1 MKFFNKY
8 IKLVFAVVLA
18 FIVSQ
23 FSINN
28 VFIARS
34 PRLNPF
40 FATNLIAKLNSL
52 EHKTL
57 RLFASISFFQKTLNK
72 EQNINDNN
80 NTATSISF
88 KKTSNK
94 EPNTTDNTGVT
105 AKNDNVKDN
114 FNGNNQPGSFT
125 LSKAKIE
132 ELMETPLK
140 QVSKGVYAGEKN
152 DTKIIRVMV
161 DEVEYNEYKF
171 NIKGKEVTIRV
182 PRGQKPP
189 TQKEVELLY

>member
-1 MKFFNKY
+1 MELYNKY

-57 RLFASISFFQKTLNK
+57 RLFASISF
-72 EQNINDNN
+72 
-80 NTATSISF
+80 

-94 EPNTTDNTGVT
+94 EPNTTDNTNTGVT

-132 ELMETPLK
+132 ELMDIPLK

-171 NIKGKEVTIRV
+171 NIKGKEVIIRV

-189 TQKEVELLY
+189 TQKEVESLY